1 MASVATVKPGVDR
14 LVADLDTLVG
24 NEVVLTTKKHFRIMH
39 TETLKEADR
48 ASQRLKPRILTTRTA
63 ALEISS

>member
-14 LVADLDTLVG
+14 LVADLDTSVG
-24 NEVVLTTKKHFRIMH
+24 NVAGLTTKKHFRITH

-48 ASQRLKPRILTTRTA
+48 ASQRLKPLIRTTLTA